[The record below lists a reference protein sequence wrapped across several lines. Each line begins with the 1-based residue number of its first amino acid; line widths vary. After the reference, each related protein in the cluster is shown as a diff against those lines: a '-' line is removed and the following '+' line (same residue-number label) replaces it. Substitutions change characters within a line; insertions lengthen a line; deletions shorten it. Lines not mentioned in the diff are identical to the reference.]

1 MKKIITA
8 VFFAAILLIAF
19 PICAKADS
27 SGEVTSE
34 QALDD
39 YYSTINEKIDNAIDD
54 ETKRSMKEKGIDGSD
69 ISNVGIFDVIKM
81 IWNEFTSSIS
91 EPIKLLGRLAAV
103 LILSSLAKSL
113 AQNGAGAS
121 QTFMTV
127 SVLGCITVIY
137 QTVYQTFSDVC
148 GFLNTLSEFMLSYI
162 PIYASVTAASGG
174 FSAGSSYYAQ
184 TLGICELIGFI
195 SQKVIMPFLS
205 IFLALSF
212 TSAINPDMKF
222 SSAAES
228 IKNAVRLTLTAL
240 MTIFTGLIT
249 IQSFAGSASDNAA
262 SRAVKFG
269 ASNFIPIIGG
279 SVSEAYSTVYSSIG
293 IIRSSVGSIGIAA
306 VSVMLL
312 KPLATIICVKL
323 VLSAAKLISDLMGI
337 SEASEL
343 LKSTGYA
350 MSAAISTVLCFSM
363 MFIISTAVI
372 MLTAANAYA

>member
-39 YYSTINEKIDNAIDD
+39 YYSTVNEKIDSAIDD

-174 FSAGSSYYAQ
+174 FSEGSSYYAQ

-249 IQSFAGSASDNAA
+249 IQSFAGSAADNAA

-306 VSVMLL
+306 VSVMLF

>member
-39 YYSTINEKIDNAIDD
+39 YYSTINEKIDSAIDD

-137 QTVYQTFSDVC
+137 QTIYQTFVNVC

-222 SSAAES
+222 SSVAES

-249 IQSFAGSASDNAA
+249 IQSFAGSAADNAA